1 MTIDTRPRRHPYTAR
16 HNTYPSPGHSL
27 RPVGREVALLDMAP
41 VGPTGEVAPAVT
53 TTAPAVREERELFV
67 DPTSP
72 WAFLAHLRLGAS
84 AAEGDGPSWA
94 VVQRWTTIP
103 FTGQRG
109 PSPERDQL
117 REELAAVRAAAQEGE
132 ELPDEIPAVLPNPRP
147 VLAAYAEAVD
157 LGVGPAV
164 RDRLL
169 RAYWLEGLDIGSPD
183 VLRNLLPPLIVS
195 DDTLCTG
202 DPRREFGYLVSPQR
216 EPLTN
221 QAYHQLERWQKRW
234 TDLGQPGPLALV
246 DGDGAVHTG
255 VKALTT

>member
-27 RPVGREVALLDMAP
+27 TPPEHEIAQRGLAPGGPGDEQSTALTTP
-41 VGPTGEVAPAVT
+41 TRGP
-53 TTAPAVREERELFV
+53 ERELFV

-84 AAEGDGPSWA
+84 PHAGDGPAWA
-94 VVQRWTTIP
+94 VVQRGTSIP

-109 PSPERDQL
+109 PSAERDRL
-117 REELAAVRAAAQEGE
+117 REELAAVRAAALHGE
-132 ELPDEIPAVLPNPRP
+132 ELPDDVPAVLPNPRP

-157 LGVGPAV
+157 LGVGAAV

-169 RAYWLEGLDIGSPD
+169 RAYWLEGMDIGSPD
-183 VLRNLLPPLIVS
+183 VLRHILPPLIVG

-216 EPLTN
+216 EPLTH
-221 QAYHQLERWQKRW
+221 QAYHQLKQWQDRW
-234 TDLGQPGPLALV
+234 TELGQPGPLALV
-246 DGDGAVHTG
+246 DGDGTVHTG
-255 VKALTT
+255 PKALTT

>member
-1 MTIDTRPRRHPYTAR
+1 MSIDTRPSRHPYTAR

-27 RPVGREVALLDMAP
+27 KPAQREIALHGLASRAPTTEVA
-41 VGPTGEVAPAVT
+41 TAVT
-53 TTAPAVREERELFV
+53 TPAVNAERELFV

-72 WAFLAHLRLGAS
+72 WAFLAHQRLGTTPDESAS
-84 AAEGDGPSWA
+84 PSWA
-94 VVQRWTTIP
+94 LVQRWTSSP

-132 ELPDEIPAVLPNPRP
+132 ELPDDIPAVLPNPRP

-169 RAYWLEGLDIGSPD
+169 RAYWLEGMDIGSPD
-183 VLRNLLPPLIVS
+183 VLRNILPPLIVN

-221 QAYHQLERWQKRW
+221 QAYHQLQRWQERW
-234 TDLGQPGPLALV
+234 TELGQPGPLALV
-246 DGDGAVHTG
+246 DGDGTVHSG
-255 VKALTT
+255 LLALTT

>member
-27 RPVGREVALLDMAP
+27 PSATPEVSPRRLAEG
-41 VGPTGEVAPAVT
+41 GPTTEPSTAVATRT
-53 TTAPAVREERELFV
+53 TSTSRELFV

-72 WAFLAHLRLGAS
+72 WAFLAHQRLR
-84 AAEGDGPSWA
+84 AAEDEGSGPSWA
-94 VVQRWTTIP
+94 AVQRWTTIP
-103 FTGQRG
+103 FAGQRG

-132 ELPDEIPAVLPNPRP
+132 ELPDDIPAVLPNPRP

-157 LGVGPAV
+157 LGVGPAL

-169 RAYWLEGLDIGSPD
+169 RAYWLEGMDIGSPD
-183 VLRNLLPPLIVS
+183 VLRNILPPLIVH

-216 EPLTN
+216 EPLTY
-221 QAYHQLERWQKRW
+221 QAYHQLKRWQTRW

-246 DGDGAVHTG
+246 DGDGTVRTG
-255 VKALTT
+255 LVALTT